1 MQPNQQEVQASEAL
15 VPYSKFLEL
24 NISGTARQ
32 VRQYG
37 SNSSNLAGEHEAENE
52 VPESQ
57 AIPVKV
63 GQHTGGHAD
72 DLAPYRYTTPE
83 EGYNRPLC

>member
-1 MQPNQQEVQASEAL
+1 MQPNQQEVQATEAL

-32 VRQYG
+32 VRHYG

-52 VPESQ
+52 VLESQ
-57 AIPVKV
+57 ATPVKV
-63 GQHTGGHAD
+63 GQRTGGHAD
-72 DLAPYRYTTPE
+72 DLASYRYTTPE
-83 EGYNRPLC
+83 EGYNIPL